1 MFKKANATLMYDC
14 TNTLILLLLIIIM
27 IIIIKTLY
35 NEDAYLN
42 TNTSL
47 TIIRGNK
54 QEQYKTTL

>member
-1 MFKKANATLMYDC
+1 MFKQANATLMYDC
-14 TNTLILLLLIIIM
+14 TNTLILLLLL